1 MQIFSMKIRTKIKIF
16 RENLGGFTAAE
27 GDVELKIMMRNL
39 FILELILL
47 SKNVGDFKVDVI
59 VR

>member
-1 MQIFSMKIRTKIKIF
+1 MFLIKPW
-16 RENLGGFTAAE
+16 GFTAAR
-27 GDVELKIMMRNL
+27 GGVVELKYDEKVL
-39 FILELILL
+39 FILEFILL